1 MENVRNSGTLTQW
14 EMNNIIP
21 EKELLKRLLSQIRLQ
36 KPEF

>member
-14 EMNNIIP
+14 GMNNIIP